1 VRERASPVSLRTH
14 KGARNTFSESKS
26 DTGELSDLLVTR
38 SRNSSKDPR
47 DPAARS
53 LGSSYA
59 NYWNVKLPFFACNM
73 SAGSGGRD
81 EQWLGL
87 KLDCIDENGLPALDG
102 YLK

>member
-1 VRERASPVSLRTH
+1 LRYGLVKVH
-14 KGARNTFSESKS
+14 GIRLQRIEIRFAGES
-26 DTGELSDLLVTR
+26 SDLLEIIAR
-38 SRNSSKDPR
+38 SRNSSEEIQDIR
-47 DPAARS
+47 AAGS
-53 LGSSYA
+53 LESSYA
-59 NYWNVKLPFFACNM
+59 NYWKCVKLPFFACNM